1 MIYCLSR
8 FTLKLQQRQ
17 TAADIVEETQRW
29 KQILGSISLENTSKG
44 EQLMSPTT
52 ITLLFLAFAII
63 SFILEKIPLGLTATI
78 VALGLNI
85 TGVLDTSAT
94 FAGYVNSNVI
104 LCVGMFVVGQA
115 LFETGMANKIGSLV
129 TRFAKSERM
138 LIIAIMIIVGVMSG
152 FLSNTG
158 TAAVLIPVVC
168 GIADESGYSR
178 SRLLMPL
185 VFAAALGGNLSIIG
199 APGNLMGVNALQEI
213 GESTSFFMYAPVGV
227 PMLVAG
233 ILYMAFIG
241 YRFLPDTDLADIK
254 IGDILYLSGSL
265 TTCRDVAHRR
275 VVEEGREIPVDVR
288 NNAILHAGP
297 IIRPLENDKF
307 EMVSVGPTTSMRME
321 KFEYEF
327 VKTTGVR
334 VIVGKGGMKEQ
345 TAAACKDFG
354 CIHVVIPAGNAVVAA
369 VAVEEIE
376 RAEWRDLGMP
386 ETLWNCRVKEFGPL
400 IVSID
405 AQGRNYF
412 EEKKI
417 EYNKRK
423 DAEIEKICKE
433 VKFIK

>member
-1 MIYCLSR
+1 
-8 FTLKLQQRQ
+8 
-17 TAADIVEETQRW
+17 
-29 KQILGSISLENTSKG
+29 
-44 EQLMSPTT
+44 MSPTT